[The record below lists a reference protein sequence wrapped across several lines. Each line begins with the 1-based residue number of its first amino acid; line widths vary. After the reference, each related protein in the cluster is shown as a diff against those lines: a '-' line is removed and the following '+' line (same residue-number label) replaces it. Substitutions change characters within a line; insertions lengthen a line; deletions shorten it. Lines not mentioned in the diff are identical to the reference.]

1 MALLPVLWNADDVIY
16 SHFGSCSRTTG
27 IATFTYTVVTLNQ
40 PPYLSH
46 LLARYT
52 PGRSL
57 RSQDKHLLLGPAVST
72 VIGSRGFSYAAPS
85 IWNKLSLEIRNSS
98 SFVCLERNLKTY
110 AYYFS
115 RAFS

>member
-1 MALLPVLWNADDVIY
+1 MALLSVLWNADDVIY
-16 SHFGSCSRTTG
+16 SHYGSCSRTTG

-40 PPYLSH
+40 PLYLTH
-46 LLARYT
+46 LLAPNT
-52 PGRSL
+52 PSRSL
-57 RSQDKHLLLGPAVST
+57 QSQDKHLLLQPAVST
-72 VIGSRGFSYAAPS
+72 AIGSRGFSYAAPS
-85 IWNKLSLEIRNSS
+85 IWNKLSVEIRNKS